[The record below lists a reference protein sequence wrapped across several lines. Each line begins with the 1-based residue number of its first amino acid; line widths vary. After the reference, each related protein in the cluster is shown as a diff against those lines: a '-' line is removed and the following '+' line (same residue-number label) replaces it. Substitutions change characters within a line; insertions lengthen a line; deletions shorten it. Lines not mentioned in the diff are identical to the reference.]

1 MIFVSSHL
9 IINGLSAAI
18 VTVPPLRGRLG
29 GGCSDYVVLGFMLC
43 GAGVNIRSNMFLPF
57 GKVRMGLSLG
67 WVILWVG
74 QDEY

>member
-1 MIFVSSHL
+1 M
-9 IINGLSAAI
+9 
-18 VTVPPLRGRLG
+18 
-29 GGCSDYVVLGFMLC
+29 VLGFRLC

-74 QDEY
+74 QDGFEFRMGYPLGRSG